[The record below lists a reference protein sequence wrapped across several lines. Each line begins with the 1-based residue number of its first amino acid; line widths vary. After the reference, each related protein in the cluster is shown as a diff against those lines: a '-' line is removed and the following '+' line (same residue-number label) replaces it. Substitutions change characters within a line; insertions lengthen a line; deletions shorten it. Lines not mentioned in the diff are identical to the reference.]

1 MPVWIPGSY
10 LIREFSKNV
19 EGFSAHSDK
28 SDNLKWEKVDKN
40 TWRVY
45 SDKAN
50 VVTISYRV
58 YAFVKSVRN
67 SFLDD
72 SHGFVSP
79 PDVFM
84 YVDRLKNKPAT
95 LTIDPY
101 EEFSVIS
108 TGLEPSRED
117 KNTFLLPNYDIL
129 VDSPIEIGNQKV
141 LEFEV
146 RGVPHEIAIYGKGNY
161 DSTMVTETK
170 MIVEGAVDI
179 FDEIPYKRFV
189 FIVHLGKSGGSALEH
204 LNSITYMYGRW
215 NFQPESRRQRWR
227 GLMAHEVFHIYNVKR
242 IRARALGPFDY
253 TKENYTTLLW
263 VMEGVTVY
271 YSGRILL
278 KVGLLS
284 PERYQRNISSL
295 MNTVSNNKGDRYQ
308 SAAEASFDAWIR
320 YYRRNENSPNRDVN
334 YYSKGNLLGLLLDL
348 EIRYSSKNKNS
359 LDDVMRRLYTE
370 YYKKKKRG
378 FSEEEFKRE
387 VERAAGKKLDYFFEN
402 YVYGTEEI
410 DYKKYLLYAGLEVED
425 LSASSISES
434 SAYLGIST
442 RERAGRLMITRVVRD
457 SPAWNYGLNVNDEII
472 ALNGLRVN
480 KSEFLSAAGR
490 LTPGDLMTLTVAR
503 GDWLR
508 EIEVVLGKP
517 TDKNYFLFRTEE
529 PTELQKTVYESYF
542 MTEWDGE
549 LED

>member
-1 MPVWIPGSY
+1 
-10 LIREFSKNV
+10 
-19 EGFSAHSDK
+19 
-28 SDNLKWEKVDKN
+28 
-40 TWRVY
+40 
-45 SDKAN
+45 
-50 VVTISYRV
+50 
-58 YAFVKSVRN
+58 
-67 SFLDD
+67 
-72 SHGFVSP
+72 
-79 PDVFM
+79 
-84 YVDRLKNKPAT
+84 
-95 LTIDPY
+95 
-101 EEFSVIS
+101 
-108 TGLEPSRED
+108 
-117 KNTFLLPNYDIL
+117 
-129 VDSPIEIGNQKV
+129 
-141 LEFEV
+141 
-146 RGVPHEIAIYGKGNY
+146 
-161 DSTMVTETK
+161 
-170 MIVEGAVDI
+170 
-179 FDEIPYKRFV
+179 
-189 FIVHLGKSGGSALEH
+189 
-204 LNSITYMYGRW
+204 
-215 NFQPESRRQRWR
+215 
-227 GLMAHEVFHIYNVKR
+227 MAHEVFHIYNVKR

-320 YYRRNENSPNRDVN
+320 YYRRNESSPNRDVD
-334 YYSKGNLLGLLLDL
+334 YYVKGNLLGLLLDL

-378 FSEEEFKRE
+378 FSEEEFKRV

-410 DYKKYLLYAGLEVED
+410 DYKKYLYYAGLEVED

-434 SAYLGIST
+434 RAYLGIIT

-517 TDKNYFLFRTEE
+517 TDKNYFLFRTKE
-529 PTELQKTVYESYF
+529 PTELQKAIYESYF
-542 MTEWDGE
+542 MTEWAGDE
-549 LED
+549 VKN

>member
-1 MPVWIPGSY
+1 MPVWTPGSY
-10 LIREFSKNV
+10 LIREYSKNV

-50 VVTISYRV
+50 EVTISYRV

-67 SFLDD
+67 SFLDN

-79 PDVFM
+79 AGVFM

-95 LTIDPY
+95 LIIDPY

-108 TGLEPSRED
+108 TGLEPSRDD
-117 KNTFLLPNYDIL
+117 KNTFIVPDFDIL
-129 VDSPIEIGNQKV
+129 VDSPIEIGNQNV

-161 DSTMVTETK
+161 DSSTVNETK
-170 MIVEGAVDI
+170 MIVEGAVNI

-189 FIVHLGKSGGSALEH
+189 FIVHLVNSGGGGLEH
-204 LNSITYMYGRW
+204 LNSTALVYGRW

-227 GLMAHEVFHIYNVKR
+227 SLVAHEVFHLFNVKR
-242 IRARALGPFDY
+242 IRARELGPFDY

-263 VMEGVTVY
+263 VMEGFTSY
-271 YSGRILL
+271 YGGRILL
-278 KVGLLS
+278 KVGLLT
-284 PERYQRNISSL
+284 PEKYQKNISSL
-295 MNTVSNNKGDRYQ
+295 LNTISNNKGDRYQ
-308 SAAEASFDAWIR
+308 SAAEASFDAWIK
-320 YYRRNENSPNRDVN
+320 YYRRNENSPNSIIS
-334 YYSKGNLLGLLLDL
+334 YYDKGKLLGLLLDL
-348 EIRYSSKNKNS
+348 EIRYSSENKNS

-387 VERAAGKKLDYFFEN
+387 VEHAAGKKLDYFFEN
-402 YVYGTEEI
+402 YVHGTEEI
-410 DYKKYLLYAGLEVED
+410 KYKKYLSYAGLEIED
-425 LSASSISES
+425 LPATSISGS
-434 SAYLGIST
+434 SAYLGVST
-442 RERAGRLMITRVVRD
+442 REAAGRLKISRVVRD

-472 ALNGLRVN
+472 ALDGLRVN
-480 KSEFLSAAGR
+480 KSEFLSAADR
-490 LTPGDLMTLTVAR
+490 LAPGDLMTLTIAR

-508 EIEVVLGKP
+508 EIEVILVES
-517 TDKNYFLFRTEE
+517 TDNNYFLTRTEE
-529 PTELQKTVYESYF
+529 PTELQKAVYESYF

-549 LED
+549 LEE